1 MTALDRGRRNIDVS
15 RRPPEW
21 YALAPSRRGWSCFLP
36 HPNRLL
42 QEKPIMKADIR
53 STLLVA
59 LVPFALATSMA
70 IEVKIAV
77 ADDEVVPTSGVAK
90 SQSTSGDVDVDRSR
104 VYAFVGKTGFGH
116 EHGVVGRLK
125 SGSIRLGARQKAG
138 QLEFDLTSFVADTQD
153 ARHYVGLQGET
164 DASTQEQVTT
174 NMLGKYVLDTQQYAT
189 ATFAIDSAL
198 PLSGNLPNGAKRY
211 QLDGQFTLH
220 GATQPVRIV
229 AQAKSESGVVRL
241 RGSFTLLQT
250 DYNIRPF
257 SKALGAVGVTD
268 KLRIYGDI
276 LIVAGGS
283 RAAADQ

>member
-1 MTALDRGRRNIDVS
+1 
-15 RRPPEW
+15 
-21 YALAPSRRGWSCFLP
+21 
-36 HPNRLL
+36 
-42 QEKPIMKADIR
+42 MKSDIR
-53 STLLVA
+53 PALFVA
-59 LVPFALATSMA
+59 LVPFVLATAMA
-70 IEVKIAV
+70 IDAKVAA
-77 ADDEVVPTSGVAK
+77 ADDEVVPASAVSK
-90 SQSTSGDVDVDRSR
+90 IQSTTGDVDIERSR

-138 QLEFDLTSFVADTQD
+138 QLEFDLTSFVADTPD
-153 ARHYVGLQGET
+153 ARHYVGLEGET
-164 DASTQEQVTT
+164 DASTQEQVNA
-174 NMLGKYVLDTQQYAT
+174 NMLGKYVLDTQQFPT
-189 ATFAIDSAL
+189 ATFAIESAL

-220 GATQPVRIV
+220 GATRPVRII

-241 RGSFTLLQT
+241 RGSFMMLQT
-250 DYNIRPF
+250 DYNITPF

-276 LIVAGGS
+276 LIVGGGS

>member
-1 MTALDRGRRNIDVS
+1 MVRSRPFAWRRD
-15 RRPPEW
+15 
-21 YALAPSRRGWSCFLP
+21 LLP
-36 HPNRLL
+36 AAAKLSPAG
-42 QEKPIMKADIR
+42 KPIMKANIR

-59 LVPFALATSMA
+59 LVPFALAAAIA
-70 IEVKIAV
+70 IEVKVAFADDDVVPAGAV
-77 ADDEVVPTSGVAK
+77 AK
-90 SQSTSGDVDVDRSR
+90 NQSATGDVDIERSR

-153 ARHYVGLQGET
+153 ARHYVGLQGES
-164 DASTQEQVTT
+164 DASTQEQVTA
-174 NMLGKYVLDTQQYAT
+174 NMLGRYVLDTQQFPT
-189 ATFAIDSAL
+189 ATFTIDSAL

-220 GATQPVRIV
+220 GATRPVRII

-241 RGSFTLLQT
+241 RGSFMMLQT
-250 DYNIRPF
+250 DYNITPF
-257 SKALGAVGVTD
+257 TKALGAVGVTD

-283 RAAADQ
+283 RAAAEQ